1 MTPHQRPSW
10 MAAGP
15 LALVMIAVVIVPCL
29 ALLVQSLLPPQ
40 GLSGGISFA
49 HYEAVLESRA
59 TQQAIVRTLRVSII
73 VTLITIFAGY
83 PLAFFIARQPPTWRG
98 MLLAILIF
106 PFLLSAVVRAYGW
119 DMIIGDRG
127 VLNNLLIASGI
138 LSTPIRLI
146 KTETAIVIGET
157 HLLLPYMVL
166 SLLAVIDRI
175 DPNLSAAAQSL
186 GARPHEVFFHVMLP
200 MTLPGLITGTLL
212 VFALAMTAFATPFM
226 LGGPT
231 VPVLTTLLYRYAF
244 TVFDWSRASTIAVLL
259 LLIGTGFMILHR
271 WLSRKTLRRQGVLT

>member
-1 MTPHQRPSW
+1 MTARPPSAGLL
-10 MAAGP
+10 AAP
-15 LALVMIAVVIVPCL
+15 LLLVMLAVVIAPCL
-29 ALLVQSLLPPQ
+29 ALMAQSLLPQ
-40 GLSGGISFA
+40 GASGGISFA
-49 HYEAVLESRA
+49 QYATVLESRA
-59 TQQAIVRTLRVSII
+59 AQQAILRTFRIGLS
-73 VTLITIFAGY
+73 VTAITVVAGY
-83 PLAFFIARQPPTWRG
+83 PLASFIARRRPAWRG
-98 MLLAILIF
+98 LLLAVLIF

-119 DMIIGDRG
+119 DMILGDRG
-127 VLNNLLIASGI
+127 VLNNLLVASGI
-138 LSTPIRLI
+138 LRSPIRLI

-186 GARPHEVFFHVMLP
+186 GARPHEVFLRVMLP
-200 MTLPGLITGTLL
+200 LTMPGLMTGTLL

-231 VPVLTTLLYRYAF
+231 VPVLATLLYRYAF

-259 LLIGTGFMILHR
+259 LLIGSAFMVLHR
-271 WLSRKTLRRQGVLT
+271 RLSRRTLERQGVMT

>member
-1 MTPHQRPSW
+1 M
-10 MAAGP
+10 
-15 LALVMIAVVIVPCL
+15 LIMIAVVVVPCL
-29 ALLVQSLLPPQ
+29 ALLAQSLVPPQ
-40 GLSGGISFA
+40 GLSGGVSLA
-49 HYEAVLESRA
+49 QYETVLESRV
-59 TQQAIVRTLRVSII
+59 TQQAILRTFRVSIV

-83 PLAFFIARQPPTWRG
+83 PLAFFIARQRPALRG
-98 MLLAILIF
+98 LLLAILIF

-127 VLNNLLIASGI
+127 VLNNLLVGSGV
-138 LSTPIRLI
+138 LSAPIRLI

-157 HLLLPYMVL
+157 HLLMPYMVL

-186 GARPHEVFFHVMLP
+186 GARPHEVFVHVMLP

-259 LLIGTGFMILHR
+259 LLIGTVFMILHR
-271 WLSRKTLRRQGVLT
+271 WLSRRTLRRQGLLT